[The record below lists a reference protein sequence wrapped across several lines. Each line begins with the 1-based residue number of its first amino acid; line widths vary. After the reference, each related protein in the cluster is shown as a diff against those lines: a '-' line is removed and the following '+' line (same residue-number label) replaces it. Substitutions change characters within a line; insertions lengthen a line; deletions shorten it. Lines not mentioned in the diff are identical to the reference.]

1 MNKAVKIALY
11 SIPFGIGIYL
21 IYRQLRKQRIY
32 TPPLTPKPEVN
43 PIRTESQIASG
54 CDYPLKKGVYNCDLV
69 KQLQWALNN
78 IPSPYYEQTTNL
90 VKYRPLKED
99 GDFGTKTEAVL
110 IDFWKSA
117 YFEQGDSPSQV
128 KDQEVL
134 DLIMSYVVTDP
145 VKFQA
150 IENPYI
156 IAPTTPTPP
165 TQPPFN
171 PFPTT
176 F

>member
-54 CDYPLKKGVYNCDLV
+54 CDYPLKKGIYNCDLV

-78 IPSPYYEQTTNL
+78 IPITEFTMNNQIN
-90 VKYRPLKED
+90 VKKYRPLAED
-99 GDFGTKTEAVL
+99 GDFGAKTEAVL
-110 IDFWKSA
+110 SDFWSGTPGG
-117 YFEQGDSPSQV
+117 ENNMVLNQ
-128 KDQEVL
+128 KDMDVIL
-134 DLIMSYVVTDP
+134 YWVITDP
-145 VKFQA
+145 VAFQA
-150 IENPYI
+150 AENPYI

-171 PFPTT
+171 PFPT

>member
-1 MNKAVKIALY
+1 MNKTIKIALY

-69 KQLQWALNN
+69 KQLQWALNH
-78 IPSPYYEQTTNL
+78 IPITEFQVNNQIN
-90 VKYRPLKED
+90 VKKYRPLAED
-99 GDFGTKTEAVL
+99 GDFGAKTEAVL
-110 IDFWKSA
+110 SDFWS
-117 YFEQGDSPSQV
+117 ETPGGENNSV
-128 KDQEVL
+128 LNQEDMDIIL
-134 DLIMSYVVTDP
+134 SYVITDP
-145 VKFQA
+145 VAFQA
-150 IENPYI
+150 AENPYVV
-156 IAPTTPTPP
+156 APAPQTQP

>member
-43 PIRTESQIASG
+43 PIRTESQIATG

-69 KQLQWALNN
+69 KQLQWALNH
-78 IPSPYYEQTTNL
+78 IPITEFPMNNQIN
-90 VKYRPLKED
+90 VKKYRPLAED

-110 IDFWKSA
+110 SDFWSGTPGG
-117 YFEQGDSPSQV
+117 ENNSV
-128 KDQEVL
+128 LNQEDMDIIL
-134 DLIMSYVVTDP
+134 SYVITDP
-145 VKFQA
+145 VAFQA
-150 IENPYI
+150 AENPYVV
-156 IAPTTPTPP
+156 APAPQTQP